1 MKQHPGHARL
11 RVYLLKKFPGVD
23 VIQKMVDVLIECLK
37 KSQSFIYNDSGSFEV
52 EWVNRN
58 MAMIQIVKEFFKKYK
73 G

>member
-1 MKQHPGHARL
+1 M
-11 RVYLLKKFPGVD
+11 D